1 MILHI
6 HRYTTHSTKNL
17 LEITNEY
24 SKAKDTKATYKTLL
38 HFYTLRKS
46 YQKEKL
52 RKQSHLQSQQK
63 NTTPNKIFKQE
74 GEKKKKKQE
83 GERSAH

>member
-6 HRYTTHSTKNL
+6 HRYSTHSTKNL

-24 SKAKDTKATYKTLL
+24 SKAKDAKINIQKSVAFLYTKNK
-38 HFYTLRKS
+38 
-46 YQKEKL
+46 YQKKKL

-63 NTTPNKIFKQE
+63 E
-74 GEKKKKKQE
+74 
-83 GERSAH
+83 